1 MPLQF
6 GRMTG
11 SCVNG
16 WLDALEEADPL
27 LAALGAIESVGPRVW
42 DRVGLALD
50 EVDTALDAG
59 DTAALRRALYAL
71 EDSLPSKRMRM
82 LGGAHAP
89 VPPPTGLAD
98 RVERLVSRI
107 RGAAAD
113 DEDAPIPVDSA
124 ESPNGH
130 AT

>member
-1 MPLQF
+1 
-6 GRMTG
+6 MTG

-16 WLDALEEADPL
+16 WLDALEEAGPL
-27 LAALGAIESVGPRVW
+27 LAAVGAIDSVGPHVW
-42 DRVGLALD
+42 VRVGLALD
-50 EVDTALDAG
+50 EVDAALDTG
-59 DTAALRRALYAL
+59 DTATLRRALYAL
-71 EDSLPSKRMRM
+71 EDSLQSKRMRM
-82 LGGAHAP
+82 LGGADA

-107 RGAAAD
+107 RVVAAD
-113 DEDAPIPVDSA
+113 DEDAPVPADSA

>member
-1 MPLQF
+1 M
-6 GRMTG
+6 
-11 SCVNG
+11 NG
-16 WLDALEEADPL
+16 WLDALEEAGPL
-27 LAALGAIESVGPRVW
+27 LAAVGAIESGGPRVW

-50 EVDTALDAG
+50 EMDTALDAG
-59 DTAALRRALYAL
+59 DAVTLRRALHAL

-82 LGGAHAP
+82 LGGADAP
-89 VPPPTGLAD
+89 VPPPPGLAD

-113 DEDAPIPVDSA
+113 DEDAPVTADSTEPA
-124 ESPNGH
+124 NGH